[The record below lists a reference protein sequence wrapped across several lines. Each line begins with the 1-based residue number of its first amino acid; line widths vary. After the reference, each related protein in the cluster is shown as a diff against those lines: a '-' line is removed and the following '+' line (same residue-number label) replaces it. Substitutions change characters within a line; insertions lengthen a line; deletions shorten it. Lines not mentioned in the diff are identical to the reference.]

1 MNLNSGE
8 LNLFTFF
15 NILKKNFLK
24 ILIIPLIFTGIS
36 YLILIL
42 YDINFEESSSKVKLT
57 IYESNYLKKDEIYN
71 YNILLS
77 RSFQDI
83 IAYQTFQTVDKNSQ
97 LLNSIVD
104 KDLIIGF
111 NANKLLNS
119 LTLIENR
126 NIYFLSNSLIN
137 YTKFYNYLAQNIA
150 DNIKLNRFKNFLAN
164 LEILKTA
171 NKEDKTDNSIYKKL
185 IITSEIKET
194 ENILKD
200 TNEFLFHFEKFL
212 NTSLLEDFDQFIS
225 YYSLIIN
232 NQLENNKKNSLKKE
246 IQIKKQKERIEIL
259 KENINISKNL
269 ETVDKKDKLDLIW
282 EMTVSSRTF
291 DYASIDYTD
300 FPLYVFGTEFL
311 QAEIARIELNILRL
325 LKDDYNIEE
334 NDVAVSKKYL
344 SDLKINFNNIQYL
357 NKNHS
362 YFEYDF
368 DNVYSNNKIANI
380 NYILILYLFS
390 LLILIFYYVLNF
402 IYLSNQNK

>member
-291 DYASIDYTD
+291 DYATIDYTD